1 MPAIAFSN
9 NDIALVAWT
18 YDKNIAECLGFAV
31 FQIDGDGNERAL
43 PAVARFEGQ
52 DKNVPLTTEDA
63 PIQKFWWKDL
73 FAKRG
78 GTYQYRIVPMGGVA
92 GKKLQPLAGI
102 APLLSNKITLTEG
115 RGSSF
120 KAYFNRGIVATQALS
135 EALNHKPSA
144 AALRPHI
151 VNPQDPIRKRLM
163 GQLFE
168 GVTSLLD
175 RADRD
180 GGEIHAA
187 LYELDDP
194 KGLERRLQAVGL
206 GNPKSRTVILGNARV
221 SKTETH
227 PEIEDGDAENRQ
239 NLKNASVK
247 VIDRILKSGSIPHN
261 KSLILSQN
269 GKPAAVMTGSTN
281 WTSSGLCTQ
290 TNNALIIE
298 SPAVAQHYMDYWNEL
313 KSDVDQAGGNQDKL
327 QAEALRKFTR
337 EKNKKSIADPIKLD
351 GDVSIQILFAPST
364 VDFLKSPPK
373 EHPEDMEHV
382 FKLMEG
388 AKHAVLFLA
397 FDPGNNSILDA
408 AGRAL
413 ANNPNLFVRGAL
425 TSTQRA
431 SNFKEALDKQKKQE
445 PDEEGMHVSVIG
457 EPGKPKKKADAEK
470 AEPDYRSIPAGAISK
485 DDVFGAW
492 EAEMYVYGHAII
504 HNKIVVIDPFSKDCT
519 VITGSHNLGYRASH
533 NNDENFVIVRGNKD
547 LAQAYACHVLDLYDH
562 YAWRYWLRKNPEI
575 FGKPLEPNAS
585 WQKRYI
591 DGEDEKSPEL
601 RFWLS
606 AMNS

>member
-1 MPAIAFSN
+1 
-9 NDIALVAWT
+9 
-18 YDKNIAECLGFAV
+18 
-31 FQIDGDGNERAL
+31 
-43 PAVARFEGQ
+43 
-52 DKNVPLTTEDA
+52 
-63 PIQKFWWKDL
+63 
-73 FAKRG
+73 
-78 GTYQYRIVPMGGVA
+78 MGGVA

-151 VNPQDPIRKRLM
+151 VNPQDPIRKGLM
-163 GQLFE
+163 GQLIE

-194 KGLERRLQAVGL
+194 NGLERRLQAADHGD
-206 GNPKSRTVILGNARV
+206 PKSRTVILGNARV
-221 SKTETH
+221 AKKGQH

-290 TNNALIIE
+290 TNNALVIE
-298 SPAVAQHYMDYWNEL
+298 SPVVAQHYMDYWNEL
-313 KSDVDQAGGNQDKL
+313 TSDVDQAGGNQDEL

-337 EKNKKSIADPIKLD
+337 EKNEKSISVPIKLD
-351 GDVSIQILFAPST
+351 DDVSIQVLFAPST
-364 VDFLKSPPK
+364 VDPLKSPPK
-373 EHPEDMEHV
+373 EHPEDMEYV
-382 FKLMEG
+382 FKLIEG
-388 AKHAVLFLA
+388 ARHAVLFLA

-408 AGRAL
+408 TGRVL
-413 ANNPNLFVRGAL
+413 AKNPNLFVRGAL

-431 SNFKEALDKQKKQE
+431 SNFAEALEKQKKQE
-445 PDEEGMHVSVIG
+445 PDEEEMHVSVIG
-457 EPGKPKKKADAEK
+457 EPGKPKKKDDAEK
-470 AEPDYRSIPAGAISK
+470 PEPDYRSIPAGAISK

-575 FGKPLEPNAS
+575 FGRPLVPNAS

-606 AMNS
+606 AMNA